1 MTVTGHSDAHFGNV
15 FLEEQEDYLYFDPA
29 FAGNH
34 APLLDI
40 IKPLFHNVFAAWMYF
55 PQEIARELKLSVT
68 IRDTNIY
75 VEHNYDL
82 APVRRAIFH
91 TKLEY
96 LLAPLLQMLV
106 SRNALPEDWIEI
118 VPLALMCWQLL
129 ADHHEEGEVD
139 GLGLFRGEV
148 RRIPHGPKIPHM
160 GWNTVT
166 SLREGLPIFADIPPN
181 AYFYFAHSYYV
192 EPQDRQGVAAM
203 TDYGSPYCSVIVGEH
218 VWGTQF
224 HPEKS
229 GAAGLQLLRNF
240 MKWVRK

>member
-1 MTVTGHSDAHFGNV
+1 MIAIIDYGAGNIRSIEKALEYVGAQVQVTG
-15 FLEEQEDYLYFDPA
+15 DPA
-29 FAGNH
+29 VVANAH
-34 APLLDI
+34 AIVLPGVGSGGAAMARMTERGLDEAI
-40 IKPLFHNVFAAWMYF
+40 RQATQQGKPFLGICLGM
-55 PQEIARELKLSVT
+55 
-68 IRDTNIY
+68 
-75 VEHNYDL
+75 
-82 APVRRAIFH
+82 
-91 TKLEY
+91 
-96 LLAPLLQMLV
+96 
-106 SRNALPEDWIEI
+106 
-118 VPLALMCWQLL
+118 QLL
-129 ADHHEEGEVD
+129 ADHHAEGEVD

-166 SLREGLPIFADIPPN
+166 SRREGLPIFAEIPPE

-192 EPQDRQGVAAM
+192 EPQDRQGVAAI

-240 MKWVRK
+240 MKWVKGVKGVKGVKE

>member
-1 MTVTGHSDAHFGNV
+1 MIAIIDYGAGNIRSIEKALEYVGAQVQVTGDPVVVANAHAIVLPGV
-15 FLEEQEDYLYFDPA
+15 GSGGAAMARMTERGLDEAIRQATQQGKPFLGICL
-29 FAGNH
+29 G
-34 APLLDI
+34 
-40 IKPLFHNVFAAWMYF
+40 M
-55 PQEIARELKLSVT
+55 
-68 IRDTNIY
+68 
-75 VEHNYDL
+75 
-82 APVRRAIFH
+82 
-91 TKLEY
+91 
-96 LLAPLLQMLV
+96 
-106 SRNALPEDWIEI
+106 
-118 VPLALMCWQLL
+118 QLL
-129 ADHHEEGEVD
+129 ADHHAEGEVD

-192 EPQDRQGVAAM
+192 EPQDRQGVAAI

-218 VWGTQF
+218 IWGTQF

-240 MKWVRK
+240 MKWVKGVRGVKGVKD